1 MFLEFSFED
10 ISNHFLKTESS
21 QFFVS
26 IAIRYLALGMVAIFE
41 PIYLYLYFG
50 RSISHVLLFW
60 AAFSGIFA
68 LTVVFGGKIMARIGL
83 KKTMLLSN
91 FFFFGYYVCLFF
103 IKDFFLLAPMAI
115 ILRAIGATL
124 FWPAFHTDFIRFSKA
139 RHRAEHVGKMSAVCL
154 TAGIIGPIVG
164 GIILTGLGYATLF
177 TVVLITLFASMLP
190 LFLSKERHEVYTDSY
205 RQAWKRIWKNKEESL
220 ALVSLGVESGIDA
233 FIWPIFIFV
242 LGISYQDMGGIST
255 FALFISAVFAFYMGK
270 ITAKKNRFKLLNIGS
285 SLLAFSW
292 VIKYFVMNTMSA
304 FFVQNFYRI
313 SKTTALIPFRT
324 ILYDKAASRKD
335 YADEF
340 IVYREIIINIS
351 RFFFLMFL
359 AGIFFIV
366 DEINL
371 SFIIAIIA
379 SAGFSFLAKPRLF
392 SFTKKKAKT

>member
-10 ISNHFLKTESS
+10 ISDHFLKTESS

-26 IAIRYLALGMVAIFE
+26 VAIRYLALGMVAIFE

-50 RSISHVLLFW
+50 RSVSHVLLFW

-91 FFFFGYYVCLFF
+91 FFFFGYYICLFF
-103 IKDFFLLAPMAI
+103 IQDFFLLAPMAI

-139 RHRAEHVGKMSAVCL
+139 GRRAEHVGKMSAVCL
-154 TAGIIGPIVG
+154 TAGIISPIIG
-164 GIILTGLGYATLF
+164 GIVLAGLGYATLF
-177 TVVLITLFASMLP
+177 TVVLITLFASTLP

-205 RQAWKRIWKNKEESL
+205 KQAWKRIWKNKEESL
-220 ALVSLGVESGIDA
+220 ALTSLGIESGIDA
-233 FIWPIFIFV
+233 FIWPIFIFT
-242 LGISYQDMGGIST
+242 LGISYKEMGGIST
-255 FALFISAVFAFYMGK
+255 FALLISALFAFYMGK

-292 VIKYFVMNTMSA
+292 ALKYFVMNTVSA
-304 FFVQNFYRI
+304 FLAQNFYRV

-324 ILYDKAASRKD
+324 ILYDKAASREEH
-335 YADEF
+335 ADEF

-366 DEINL
+366 DQVNL
-371 SFIIAIIA
+371 SFIIAVVA

-392 SFTKKKAKT
+392 SFKKLKLKK

>member
-10 ISNHFLKTESS
+10 ISNYFLKTESS

-26 IAIRYLALGMVAIFE
+26 VAIRYLALGMVAIFE

-68 LTVVFGGKIMARIGL
+68 LTVVFGGRIMAKIGL

-91 FFFFGYYVCLFF
+91 FFFFGYYICLFF
-103 IKDFFLLAPMAI
+103 IEDFFLLAPMAI

-139 RHRAEHVGKMSAVCL
+139 GRRAEHVGKMSAVCL
-154 TAGIIGPIVG
+154 TAGILGPIIG
-164 GIILTGLGYATLF
+164 GFILAGLGYATLF
-177 TVVLITLFASMLP
+177 TVVLVTLFVSTFP
-190 LFLSKERHEVYTDSY
+190 LFLSKERHENYSDSY
-205 RQAWKRIWKNKEESL
+205 KQAWKRIWKNKDESL
-220 ALVSLGVESGIDA
+220 ALASLGIESGIDS

-242 LGISYQDMGGIST
+242 LGISYKEMGGIST
-255 FALFISAVFAFYMGK
+255 FALFVSALFAFFMGK

-292 VIKYFVMNTMSA
+292 VIKCFVMNTMSA
-304 FFVQNFYRI
+304 FLAQNFYRI
-313 SKTTALIPFRT
+313 SKTIALIPFRT
-324 ILYDKAASRKD
+324 ILYDKAASRKE

-359 AGIFFIV
+359 AGVFFFV
-366 DEINL
+366 NQINL
-371 SFIIAIIA
+371 SFIIAVIA

-392 SFTKKKAKT
+392 SFATKKKN

>member
-1 MFLEFSFED
+1 MFLEFSFEE
-10 ISNHFLKTESS
+10 ISHRFLKKESS

-68 LTVVFGGKIMARIGL
+68 LTVVFGGKIMAKIGL

-91 FFFFGYYVCLFF
+91 FFFFGYYICLFF
-103 IKDFFLLAPMAI
+103 IEDFFLLAAMAI

-124 FWPAFHTDFIRFSKA
+124 FWPAFHTDFIRLSKA
-139 RHRAEHVGKMSAVCL
+139 GRRAEHVGKMSAVCL
-154 TAGIIGPIVG
+154 TAGIVGPIIG
-164 GIILTGLGYATLF
+164 GVILAGLGYATLF
-177 TVVLITLFASMLP
+177 TVVLITLFVSTFP
-190 LFLSKERHEVYTDSY
+190 LFLSKERHENYSDSY
-205 RQAWKRIWKNKEESL
+205 KQAWKRIWKNKDESL
-220 ALVSLGVESGIDA
+220 ALASLGIESGIDS
-233 FIWPIFIFV
+233 FVWPIFVFV
-242 LGISYQDMGGIST
+242 LGISYKEIGGIST
-255 FALFISAVFAFYMGK
+255 FALLISALFAFSMGK

-292 VIKYFVMNTMSA
+292 VIKYFVTNTMSA
-304 FFVQNFYRI
+304 FLAQNFYRI
-313 SKTTALIPFRT
+313 SKTIALIPFRT
-324 ILYDKAASRKD
+324 ILYDKAASRKE

-359 AGIFFIV
+359 AGVFFVV
-366 DEINL
+366 DQINL
-371 SFIIAIIA
+371 SFIIAVLA

-392 SFTKKKAKT
+392 SFAIKKKK